1 LRAIYPWR
9 GENSSFSTNVQ
20 FFLAATT
27 PAANTVAATPVVQRI
42 TESDRQLR
50 TTMNDQHEELDIS
63 GVKIAI
69 IDDAKTIRMMMSHT
83 LKGMGCEVECAED
96 GYKALGM
103 LRRFKPDLIFL
114 DITMP
119 ELDGYQTCTLI
130 RNAEDTRNTPVVMLS
145 SSDGIFDIAKGQAR
159 GATAHVTKIPP
170 ERVLRQLIHKHTRK
184 RKAA

>member
-1 LRAIYPWR
+1 MDQT
-9 GENSSFSTNVQ
+9 EETS
-20 FFLAATT
+20 
-27 PAANTVAATPVVQRI
+27 VA
-42 TESDRQLR
+42 
-50 TTMNDQHEELDIS
+50 
-63 GVKIAI
+63 GVKVAV

-130 RNAEDTRNTPVVMLS
+130 RNSEDTRNTPVIMLS

-170 ERVLRQLIHKHTRK
+170 ESVLRQLIHNYANAE
-184 RKAA
+184 KAA

>member
-1 LRAIYPWR
+1 M
-9 GENSSFSTNVQ
+9 T
-20 FFLAATT
+20 
-27 PAANTVAATPVVQRI
+27 
-42 TESDRQLR
+42 
-50 TTMNDQHEELDIS
+50 DQNPDYDIS
-63 GVKIAI
+63 GVKIAVV
-69 IDDAKTIRMMMSHT
+69 DDAKTIRMMMVHT
-83 LKGMGCEVECAED
+83 LRSMGCEVECAED

-170 ERVLRQLIHKHTRK
+170 EHVLRELIFNHTQQR
-184 RKAA
+184 RAA

>member
-1 LRAIYPWR
+1 MDKTEDID
-9 GENSSFSTNVQ
+9 
-20 FFLAATT
+20 
-27 PAANTVAATPVVQRI
+27 VAGIKVAV
-42 TESDRQLR
+42 
-50 TTMNDQHEELDIS
+50 
-63 GVKIAI
+63 

-96 GYKALGM
+96 GYKALGL

-130 RNAEDTRNTPVVMLS
+130 RNSEDMRNTPVIMLS

-170 ERVLRQLIHKHTRK
+170 DTVLRQLIHTYTSAD
-184 RKAA
+184 KAA

>member
-1 LRAIYPWR
+1 MSEQI
-9 GENSSFSTNVQ
+9 EDMDVT
-20 FFLAATT
+20 
-27 PAANTVAATPVVQRI
+27 
-42 TESDRQLR
+42 
-50 TTMNDQHEELDIS
+50 
-63 GVKIAI
+63 GVKVAI

-96 GYKALGM
+96 GYKALSM

-130 RNAEDTRNTPVVMLS
+130 RNADDTRNTPVVMLS

-170 ERVLRQLIHKHTRK
+170 ESVLRKLIFNYTGAD
-184 RKAA
+184 KAA

>member
-1 LRAIYPWR
+1 MT
-9 GENSSFSTNVQ
+9 EQNS
-20 FFLAATT
+20 
-27 PAANTVAATPVVQRI
+27 
-42 TESDRQLR
+42 DY
-50 TTMNDQHEELDIS
+50 DIS
-63 GVKIAI
+63 GVKIAVV
-69 IDDAKTIRMMMSHT
+69 DDAKTIRMMMSHT
-83 LKGMGCEVECAED
+83 LRSMGCDVECAED

-130 RNAEDTRNTPVVMLS
+130 RNAEDTRTTPVVMLS

-170 ERVLRQLIHKHTRK
+170 EHVLRELIFNHTRQ

>member
-1 LRAIYPWR
+1 M
-9 GENSSFSTNVQ
+9 
-20 FFLAATT
+20 
-27 PAANTVAATPVVQRI
+27 
-42 TESDRQLR
+42 TEQ
-50 TTMNDQHEELDIS
+50 TEEFNIA
-63 GVKIAI
+63 GVKVAI

-83 LKGMGCEVECAED
+83 LRGMGCEVECAED

-159 GATAHVTKIPP
+159 GANAHVTKIPP
-170 ERVLRQLIHKHTRK
+170 ESVLRELIYNYTQA

>member
-1 LRAIYPWR
+1 MI
-9 GENSSFSTNVQ
+9 
-20 FFLAATT
+20 
-27 PAANTVAATPVVQRI
+27 
-42 TESDRQLR
+42 
-50 TTMNDQHEELDIS
+50 DQNEELDIS
-63 GVKIAI
+63 GVKIAV
-69 IDDAKTIRMMMSHT
+69 IDDARTIRMMMSHT

-130 RNAEDTRNTPVVMLS
+130 RNAEGTKNTPVVMLS

-159 GATAHVTKIPP
+159 GATAHVTKIPT
-170 ERVLRQLIHKHTRK
+170 ETVLRQLISNHTNAR
-184 RKAA
+184 AVA

>member
-1 LRAIYPWR
+1 MS
-9 GENSSFSTNVQ
+9 N
-20 FFLAATT
+20 
-27 PAANTVAATPVVQRI
+27 ANQEFDVT
-42 TESDRQLR
+42 
-50 TTMNDQHEELDIS
+50 
-63 GVKIAI
+63 GVKIAV

-83 LKGMGCEVECAED
+83 LRGMGCEVECAED

-103 LRRFKPDLIFL
+103 MRRFKPDLIFL

-159 GATAHVTKIPP
+159 GASAHVTKIPP
-170 ERVLRQLIHKHTRK
+170 AGVLRQLIHNHTAT

>member
-1 LRAIYPWR
+1 MTDQT
-9 GENSSFSTNVQ
+9 EEFD
-20 FFLAATT
+20 
-27 PAANTVAATPVVQRI
+27 I
-42 TESDRQLR
+42 T
-50 TTMNDQHEELDIS
+50 
-63 GVKIAI
+63 GVKVAI
-69 IDDAKTIRMMMSHT
+69 VDDAKTIRIMMSHT
-83 LKGMGCEVECAED
+83 LKAMGCEVEVAED

-145 SSDGIFDIAKGQAR
+145 SSDDIFDIAKGQAR

-170 ERVLRQLIHKHTRK
+170 ESVLRELIHNHT
-184 RKAA
+184 AARQAA

>member
-1 LRAIYPWR
+1 
-9 GENSSFSTNVQ
+9 
-20 FFLAATT
+20 
-27 PAANTVAATPVVQRI
+27 
-42 TESDRQLR
+42 
-50 TTMNDQHEELDIS
+50 MNDQHEDLDIS

-69 IDDAKTIRMMMSHT
+69 VDDAKTIRMMMSHT
-83 LKGMGCEVECAED
+83 LKSMGCEVECAED
-96 GYKALGM
+96 GYKALSM
-103 LRRFKPDLIFL
+103 LRRFKPDIIFL

-130 RNAEDTRNTPVVMLS
+130 RNAENTRNTPVVMLS

-170 ERVLRQLIHKHTRK
+170 ERVLRQLIHKHTGK

>member
-1 LRAIYPWR
+1 MN
-9 GENSSFSTNVQ
+9 EQ
-20 FFLAATT
+20 
-27 PAANTVAATPVVQRI
+27 
-42 TESDRQLR
+42 TEE
-50 TTMNDQHEELDIS
+50 MDIA
-63 GVKIAI
+63 GAKIAI
-69 IDDAKTIRMMMSHT
+69 VDDANTIRLMMSHT
-83 LKGMGCEVECAED
+83 LRAMGCEVECAED

-170 ERVLRQLIHKHTRK
+170 EHVLRQLIHTYARA
-184 RKAA
+184 RVRAA

>member
-1 LRAIYPWR
+1 MTDQAD
-9 GENSSFSTNVQ
+9 EFD
-20 FFLAATT
+20 
-27 PAANTVAATPVVQRI
+27 I
-42 TESDRQLR
+42 T
-50 TTMNDQHEELDIS
+50 
-63 GVKIAI
+63 GAKIAVV
-69 IDDAKTIRMMMSHT
+69 DDAKTIRIMMSHT
-83 LKGMGCEVECAED
+83 LKTMGCEVECAED

-130 RNAEDTRNTPVVMLS
+130 RNAEATRDTPVVMLS

-170 ERVLRQLIHKHTRK
+170 ESVLRRLIHSHTRK

>member
-1 LRAIYPWR
+1 M
-9 GENSSFSTNVQ
+9 
-20 FFLAATT
+20 
-27 PAANTVAATPVVQRI
+27 
-42 TESDRQLR
+42 TER
-50 TTMNDQHEELDIS
+50 TEEMDIS
-63 GVKIAI
+63 GVKVAI
-69 IDDAKTIRMMMSHT
+69 VDDAKTIRMMMSHT

-130 RNAEDTRNTPVVMLS
+130 RNAESTRDTPVVMLS

-170 ERVLRQLIHKHTRK
+170 ESVLRQLIFNHTKQR
-184 RKAA
+184 AAA

>member
-1 LRAIYPWR
+1 
-9 GENSSFSTNVQ
+9 
-20 FFLAATT
+20 
-27 PAANTVAATPVVQRI
+27 
-42 TESDRQLR
+42 
-50 TTMNDQHEELDIS
+50 MNDQHEELDIS

-119 ELDGYQTCTLI
+119 ELDGYQTCT
-130 RNAEDTRNTPVVMLS
+130 
-145 SSDGIFDIAKGQAR
+145 
-159 GATAHVTKIPP
+159 
-170 ERVLRQLIHKHTRK
+170 
-184 RKAA
+184 

>member
-1 LRAIYPWR
+1 MPDHNEAQD
-9 GENSSFSTNVQ
+9 V
-20 FFLAATT
+20 
-27 PAANTVAATPVVQRI
+27 
-42 TESDRQLR
+42 
-50 TTMNDQHEELDIS
+50 S
-63 GVKIAI
+63 GVRVAI

-83 LKGMGCEVECAED
+83 LRNMGCEVECAED

-119 ELDGYQTCTLI
+119 ELDGYQTCSLI
-130 RNAEDTRNTPVVMLS
+130 RNAEDTRDTPVIMLS

-170 ERVLRQLIHKHTRK
+170 EAVLREIIFKHTQRQV
-184 RKAA
+184 AA

>member
-1 LRAIYPWR
+1 MS
-9 GENSSFSTNVQ
+9 EQ
-20 FFLAATT
+20 E
-27 PAANTVAATPVVQRI
+27 Q
-42 TESDRQLR
+42 E
-50 TTMNDQHEELDIS
+50 MDIS

-69 IDDAKTIRMMMSHT
+69 VDDAKTIRMMMSHT
-83 LKGMGCEVECAED
+83 LRGMGCDVECAED

-130 RNAEDTRNTPVVMLS
+130 RNAEDTRDTPVVMLS

-170 ERVLRQLIHKHTRK
+170 ESVLRQLIFNHTRQ
-184 RKAA
+184 RKVA

>member
-1 LRAIYPWR
+1 MSKQ
-9 GENSSFSTNVQ
+9 N
-20 FFLAATT
+20 
-27 PAANTVAATPVVQRI
+27 
-42 TESDRQLR
+42 
-50 TTMNDQHEELDIS
+50 EEFDVS
-63 GVKIAI
+63 GVKIAV

-83 LKGMGCEVECAED
+83 LRGMGCEVECAED

-130 RNAEDTRNTPVVMLS
+130 R
-145 SSDGIFDIAKGQAR
+145 KGRAR

-170 ERVLRQLIHKHTRK
+170 ESVLRELIYNHTVS
-184 RKAA
+184 KAAA